1 MYIVLSLLV
10 SCLMVASAALQL
22 ALWHFWALY
31 PVYCFVIFKAV
42 DGIPFW
48 RLNESKLA
56 NFLTK
61 MFIFGGLPWYYLII
75 IIVSIVW
82 WQADSKA
89 WLYHFADS
97 AWRLLA
103 PAFDKPDL
111 VFSTLI
117 NTEHADFSQRA
128 KLMYSLFLLFFFLV
142 SPFFFGIYSWRR
154 SCGGGRLRDFK
165 EVTNKDIIAA
175 LFIFALCAYVVRYGP
190 LNWDFFDCG
199 EKCADVGA
207 RMAARGN
214 YSLARFYTLFPG
226 MMGFLLSCLYVIF
239 HLVFEPKEISGDWS
253 EL

>member
-1 MYIVLSLLV
+1 MYVALSLLV

-22 ALWHFWALY
+22 ALWQFWILY

-56 NFLTK
+56 NFFTK
-61 MFIFGGLPWYYLII
+61 MFFFGGLPWYYLTI
-75 IIVSIVW
+75 IIVNIVW
-82 WQADSKA
+82 WQVDSKA

-103 PAFDKPDL
+103 PVFDKPDL

-117 NTEHADFSQRA
+117 NTEYADFSQKA
-128 KLMYSLFLLFFFLV
+128 KLMYAVFLYFFLF
-142 SPFFFGIYSWRR
+142 STPFLIGIYSWRR
-154 SCGGGRLRDFK
+154 SCGGKRLRDVK
-165 EVTNKDIIAA
+165 EVTSKDLLVAIF
-175 LFIFALCAYVVRYGP
+175 LFFLGVFVVGFGP
-190 LNWDFFDCG
+190 INWDFSGCG
-199 EKCADVGA
+199 ARCADAGA
-207 RMAARGN
+207 RMAAGGS
-214 YSLARFYTLFPG
+214 YSLIRFYIVFPVF
-226 MMGFLLSCLYVIF
+226 MGFLQTLLYVIF